1 MPLMLSVLLNTGHE
15 LQGSVTAWW
24 MIKGDC
30 WIWLILDA
38 IYEFYVATG
47 NSGRIAMYSI
57 LNVLL

>member
-1 MPLMLSVLLNTGHE
+1 MLLMLSALLSTGQE

-24 MIKGDC
+24 MSREHC

-47 NSGRIAMYSI
+47 NSSRIAMYSI
-57 LNVLL
+57 FNVLL

>member
-1 MPLMLSVLLNTGHE
+1 MPLMLSALLSTGHE
-15 LQGSVTAWW
+15 LQEKDIAWW

-47 NSGRIAMYSI
+47 NSSRIAMYSI
-57 LNVLL
+57 FNVLL